1 MQGRFEELLN
11 KLKESNLSQNS
22 YNWIDG
28 IPEDIYNEY
37 IKNNYK
43 EVATELDVDKHRW
56 NETSIV
62 VIEIFGSYIGIR
74 RISNMY
80 SEMGDLDDIC
90 WYHKFL
96 KMEQIQTVS
105 YKIRQP

>member
-1 MQGRFEELLN
+1 MKAKFEELLN
-11 KLKESNLSQNS
+11 KLKESNLFQRS
-22 YNWIDG
+22 YDWIEDV
-28 IPEDIYNEY
+28 PLDIYNEY
-37 IKNNYK
+37 LKDNYK

-56 NETSIV
+56 YETSIV
-62 VIEIFGSYIGIR
+62 VIEIFGQYIGIR

-90 WYHKFL
+90 WSYKFL

-105 YKIRQP
+105 YKIEQP